1 MSLSRLIT
9 EYETGIQPLRKA
21 VAGMT
26 SEQLQARPI
35 AGKWSTQEVVCH
47 LCDFEPVYADRMKRV
62 IAEENPSILGAD
74 QDRFAASLAYQKRD
88 VADELDLMEKV
99 RRQMARILRTLPEEA
114 LKRTGVHNERGPQ
127 TLEQLLTTI
136 IGHVPHHT
144 KYILE
149 KRKALGLPPP

>member
-1 MSLSRLIT
+1 MSLSQLVE
-9 EYETGIQPLRKA
+9 EYEKGIQPLRKA

-26 SEQLQARPI
+26 EQQLQARPV

-47 LCDFEPVYADRMKRV
+47 LCDFEPVYADRMKRA
-62 IAEENPSILGAD
+62 IAEDNPSILGAD

-114 LKRTGVHNERGPQ
+114 LKRVGVHNERGPQ